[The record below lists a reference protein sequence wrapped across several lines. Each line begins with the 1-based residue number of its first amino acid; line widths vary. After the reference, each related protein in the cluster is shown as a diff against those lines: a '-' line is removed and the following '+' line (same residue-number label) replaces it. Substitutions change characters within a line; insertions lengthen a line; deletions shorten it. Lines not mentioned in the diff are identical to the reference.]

1 MISNNSIVKNS
12 DKFHAKVV
20 AENGVEVVD
29 CMWSLEDFRN
39 FLNWRE
45 AKAAPAADAPSYRS
59 GPRT

>member
-45 AKAAPAADAPSYRS
+45 AKAAPAATTP
-59 GPRT
+59 